1 MAKKQPTNSSQ
12 SSANDE
18 VLRMAAIAA
27 VLSMIESSGPDSAQI
42 GRQQGS
48 VWASDH
54 RRLASGDVGI
64 LRGRQA
70 RSTWR

>member
-1 MAKKQPTNSSQ
+1 MTNKQSKSPSQ
-12 SSANDE
+12 SSTSDD

-27 VLSMIESSGPDSAQI
+27 VLSMIESSGPDPAQI

-48 VWASDH
+48 VWATDH
-54 RRLASGDVGI
+54 RSLASGEAGI
-64 LRGRQA
+64 LRARQA